1 MGLQIQQHYTR
12 LNKILLNFTPDGLDS
27 ERPSGVGGGGGGGGG
42 GESVEMLRVEPGH
55 DQSAELKIGS
65 NIVTTDLNI
74 M

>member
-1 MGLQIQQHYTR
+1 MGLQIQHYTR
-12 LNKILLNFTPDGLDS
+12 LNKILFNFTPDGLDS
-27 ERPSGVGGGGGGGGG
+27 ERPSGVGGGGGGGG

-55 DQSAELKIGS
+55 DQSAELNIGS

>member
-1 MGLQIQQHYTR
+1 MGLQIQLYTR
-12 LNKILLNFTPDGLDS
+12 QNKILFNFTPDGLDS
-27 ERPSGVGGGGGGGGG
+27 ERPSGLGGGGGG

-55 DQSAELKIGS
+55 DQSAELNIGS